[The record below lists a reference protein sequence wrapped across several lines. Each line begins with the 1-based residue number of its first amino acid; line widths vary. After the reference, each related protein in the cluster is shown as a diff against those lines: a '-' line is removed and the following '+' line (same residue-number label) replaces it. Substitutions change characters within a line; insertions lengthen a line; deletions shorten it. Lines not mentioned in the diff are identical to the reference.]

1 MGIFSEDERS
11 LQNTAIL
18 QLIRMKHMV
27 AQLFVQMHKRLVWGE
42 NASKLQKKIPIISGQ
57 ERWFFVC
64 GTFSPGTKVK
74 PKCKYFVRKGAGDP
88 IICANAQKMKG
99 NSQNASQK
107 QEHANSL
114 HLDQ

>member
-42 NASKLQKKIPIISGQ
+42 NASKLQKKRQLSLVKKDDFLFVEPFLLEPKSNLNANILWEKEPVTQ
-57 ERWFFVC
+57 LFVQMHKRWRE
-64 GTFSPGTKVK
+64 TLKMH
-74 PKCKYFVRKGAGDP
+74 PKRKNMP
-88 IICANAQKMKG
+88 TLNI
-99 NSQNASQK
+99 
-107 QEHANSL
+107 
-114 HLDQ
+114 

>member
-18 QLIRMKHMV
+18 QLIRMKHM
-27 AQLFVQMHKRLVWGE
+27 QTRLVWGE

-107 QEHANSL
+107 KEHANSQ